1 MLQELIE
8 SSFDKNTEGVF
19 TAIPGIVVRVRDN
32 FQNLY
37 IDVQP
42 AINDNKR
49 DGSTTERP
57 VVLNVPVQMPSS
69 SKAALTL
76 PIAPGDPVLLIYS
89 MRGVDVWKRG
99 DGYPQTP
106 SDFRKFDKRD
116 CFAIPGVWPISR
128 SVNNPSKHSWDH
140 NPQDVVLVNNLGAT
154 NEVEVRLK
162 QDGNVLIRTR
172 NNVSIECDNAE
183 VVANTSASITTPDLT
198 IDAAN
203 CLWTGNVTHVGT
215 FTFNG
220 VNFSTHRHTPSTVPP
235 SNP

>member
-8 SSFDKNTEGVF
+8 SSFDKNTEGLF

-32 FQNLY
+32 FENLY
-37 IDVQP
+37 VDVQP
-42 AINDNKR
+42 SINDNKR

-57 VVLNVPVQMPSS
+57 VVLNIPVQMPSS

-76 PIAPGDPVLLIYS
+76 PIAAGDPVLLVYS
-89 MRGVDVWKRG
+89 MRGTDVWKRS

-116 CFAIPGVWPISR
+116 CFAIPGVWPIPR
-128 SVNNPSKHSWDH
+128 SVNNPAKHSWDH
-140 NPQDVVLVNNLGAT
+140 NPQDVVLVNNLGAS

-172 NNVSIECDNAE
+172 NNISVECDNAE
-183 VVANTSASITTPDLT
+183 VIANTSASITTPDLT

-220 VNFSTHRHTPSTVPP
+220 VNFSTHRHAPSAVPP